1 MHHGDMQWTTG
12 TSHAKSA
19 GWRMD
24 RTKVEAMTQQSDS
37 LSQSVS
43 IDDHQEPDSVLE
55 GFADPGNTA
64 SLEFGYPC
72 PACYDYAGC
81 MSCREFRTDSPHIE
95 AVKRAVR
102 RMRDRLG
109 ETQSLSDH
117 AQAALLSPFHF
128 HRVFTSVTAATP
140 ARFLAALRIVEA
152 EHLLIGSSLTV
163 TDIAAQVGYASLGTF
178 TTQFTR
184 LVGESPRRFRVLV
197 DRIGDRQIGEAVA
210 PMVGRKMVSVSRPS
224 LQVCITGGPQSGG
237 LVFAGLF
244 PFGIPQTKPVD
255 CIVTTAPAVV
265 GFSGVPDGEYHV
277 LAVVFDP
284 TVTIRDAILEDSPS
298 VGSSLH
304 PIQVNGG
311 RAQRTISLRLRQP
324 SLVDPPVVLAVP
336 HLASQMKG
344 VKS

>member
-1 MHHGDMQWTTG
+1 
-12 TSHAKSA
+12 
-19 GWRMD
+19 
-24 RTKVEAMTQQSDS
+24 MTQQTDS

-43 IDDHQEPDSVLE
+43 VDGHQEPGSILE
-55 GFADPGNTA
+55 VFADPGNTA

-72 PACYDYAGC
+72 PACDDYAGC
-81 MSCREFRTDSPHIE
+81 TSCREFRTDSPHIE

-128 HRVFTSVTAATP
+128 HRVFTGVTAATP

-163 TDIAAQVGYASLGTF
+163 SDIAAQVGYSSLGTF

-184 LVGESPRRFRVLV
+184 LVGESPRRFRVHV
-197 DRIGDRQIGEAVA
+197 DRIGDKQVSETVA
-210 PMVGRKMVSVSRPS
+210 PLIGRKTASASRPP
-224 LQVCITGGPQSGG
+224 LQVAITGGPQTGG
-237 LVFAGLF
+237 LVFVGLF
-244 PFGIPQTKPVD
+244 PCGIPQTKPVD
-255 CIVTTAPAVV
+255 CVVATAPAVV
-265 GFSGVPDGEYHV
+265 GFGGVPDGEYHV
-277 LAVVFDP
+277 LAVAFDP
-284 TVTIRDAILEDSPS
+284 TTTIRDAILDDSQS

-311 RAQRTISLRLRQP
+311 RTQRTISLRMHQP
-324 SLVDPPVVLAVP
+324 RLVDPPVVLAVP

-344 VKS
+344 VRS